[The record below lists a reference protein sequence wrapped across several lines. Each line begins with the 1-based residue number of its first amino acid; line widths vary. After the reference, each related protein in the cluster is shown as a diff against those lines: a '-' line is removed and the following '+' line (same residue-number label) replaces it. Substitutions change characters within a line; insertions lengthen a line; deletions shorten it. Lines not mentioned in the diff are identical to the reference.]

1 MISVTQ
7 YYYYNITPNAQL
19 PPLLPSH
26 RGYTIEVQIHDGPY
40 NDIKNWA
47 YAELMNVF
55 NAGEGDGL
63 GIKVNTAGELA
74 AAIEKADLHNG
85 VTLIEV
91 IIDRDDCTAALLE
104 FGSKVASANG
114 RL

>member
-1 MISVTQ
+1 M
-7 YYYYNITPNAQL
+7 
-19 PPLLPSH
+19 
-26 RGYTIEVQIHDGPY
+26 
-40 NDIKNWA
+40 
-47 YAELMNVF
+47 F

-63 GIKVNTAGELA
+63 GIKVTNGEELA
-74 AAIEKADLHNG
+74 NAILRADRHDG

-104 FGSKVASANG
+104 FGSKVASANA

>member
-1 MISVTQ
+1 
-7 YYYYNITPNAQL
+7 
-19 PPLLPSH
+19 
-26 RGYTIEVQIHDGPY
+26 
-40 NDIKNWA
+40 
-47 YAELMNVF
+47 MNVF
-55 NAGEGDGL
+55 IAGEGDGL
-63 GIKVNTAGELA
+63 GIKVTNAGELA
-74 AAIEKADLHNG
+74 DAIKRADHHNG

>member
-1 MISVTQ
+1 M
-7 YYYYNITPNAQL
+7 
-19 PPLLPSH
+19 
-26 RGYTIEVQIHDGPY
+26 D
-40 NDIKNWA
+40 
-47 YAELMNVF
+47 VF

-63 GIKVNTAGELA
+63 GIKVENADELA
-74 AAIEKADLHNG
+74 AAILKANKHPG

>member
-1 MISVTQ
+1 MAQ

-19 PPLLPSH
+19 PPLPPSN

>member
-1 MISVTQ
+1 M
-7 YYYYNITPNAQL
+7 
-19 PPLLPSH
+19 
-26 RGYTIEVQIHDGPY
+26 D
-40 NDIKNWA
+40 
-47 YAELMNVF
+47 VF
-55 NAGEGDGL
+55 NAEEGDGI
-63 GIKVNTAGELA
+63 GIKVKNASELA
-74 AAIEKADLHNG
+74 GAIKKADSHPG

>member
-1 MISVTQ
+1 
-7 YYYYNITPNAQL
+7 
-19 PPLLPSH
+19 
-26 RGYTIEVQIHDGPY
+26 
-40 NDIKNWA
+40 
-47 YAELMNVF
+47 MNVF

-63 GIKVNTAGELA
+63 GIKVTNAGELA
-74 AAIEKADLHNG
+74 DAIKRADHHNG